1 MKSAEYLREIRE
13 AGGLKNA
20 VLVKIEAAGDE
31 ITFRLHTDSTY
42 TDADVEHA
50 RAVTARYMPAGYRA
64 EVKIMKSVPNAD
76 TVRTFLLDK
85 LKTMYPAAAA
95 FVSPEDVSVQAG
107 KGGGSFTIGSA
118 ADRVSDEIADALC
131 RETARNFCGSWTG
144 ELLSV
149 KKDLGDIVPAET
161 AEEYVMQARFFPVT
175 EYVAIDGASPKE
187 ALYLADLNS
196 EAKGITVCGMVN
208 YVEERVTKAG
218 KPFFLFTVSDGTS
231 QIRASYFSRKSTLEK
246 VRSVKQGDSI
256 CLTGDNEL
264 YNGTLS
270 FRAKDVDFG
279 RPPQDFVPVMR
290 PSRPVPAQ
298 YKAVFPVSA
307 VEYVQAEL
315 FSDEQYPAAFENT
328 EFVVFDLETTGLS
341 NSNPDH
347 MDRIIEI
354 GAVKLSGG
362 KITEKFSSFV
372 ACPVKLSEEIIGIT
386 GITDDMLRGAP
397 DIKDVVADFYKF
409 AYGSILVGHN
419 VQFDWKFIRYYG
431 EKEGFLFDQRQ
442 YDTIAF
448 AQELLRLSNYK
459 LNTVADHFGFTFNHH
474 RAYDDAFVT
483 AKIFKEL
490 VRIKGGLPR

>member
-20 VLVKIEAAGDE
+20 VLVKIEAAGGE

-196 EAKGITVCGMVN
+196 EAKGIAVCGMVN

-246 VRSVKQGDSI
+246 VRSVKQGDYI

-279 RPPQDFVPVMR
+279 RPPQNFVPVMR

-307 VEYVQAEL
+307 
-315 FSDEQYPAAFENT
+315 
-328 EFVVFDLETTGLS
+328 
-341 NSNPDH
+341 
-347 MDRIIEI
+347 EI
-354 GAVKLSGG
+354 GRASCRERVCLS
-362 KITEKFSSFV
+362 V
-372 ACPVKLSEEIIGIT
+372 
-386 GITDDMLRGAP
+386 
-397 DIKDVVADFYKF
+397 
-409 AYGSILVGHN
+409 
-419 VQFDWKFIRYYG
+419 
-431 EKEGFLFDQRQ
+431 
-442 YDTIAF
+442 
-448 AQELLRLSNYK
+448 
-459 LNTVADHFGFTFNHH
+459 
-474 RAYDDAFVT
+474 
-483 AKIFKEL
+483 
-490 VRIKGGLPR
+490 